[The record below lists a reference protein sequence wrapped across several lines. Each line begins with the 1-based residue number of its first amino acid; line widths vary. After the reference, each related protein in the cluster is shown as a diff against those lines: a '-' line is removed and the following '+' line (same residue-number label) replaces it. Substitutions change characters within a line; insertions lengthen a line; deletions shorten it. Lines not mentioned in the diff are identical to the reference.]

1 MYTNLHSTLVDG
13 VDGVDGAA
21 IVYLQLLFV
30 MVCNLSTTYRSF
42 VMLTSVIRATV
53 NKSLL
58 DMDTKFTTL
67 SNIIY
72 SLILLLIIDQSSSAS
87 GGAAGLA
94 SSLCLQV
101 TKYSKTQY
109 DRLGE
114 CVLTFAQLPADFPH
128 LLQARAGQDHAPE
141 YRAASPR
148 SQRKQVDTIYCPLI
162 QQSVTS

>member
-1 MYTNLHSTLVDG
+1 MHSTLVDG
-13 VDGVDGAA
+13 IYGAA
-21 IVYLQLLFV
+21 FVYLQLLFV

-42 VMLTSVIRATV
+42 VMLTSGMHAYQKNIMKEPYVTLKETYYGHTLMHTLTSVIRATV

-101 TKYSKTQY
+101 TK
-109 DRLGE
+109 
-114 CVLTFAQLPADFPH
+114 
-128 LLQARAGQDHAPE
+128 
-141 YRAASPR
+141 
-148 SQRKQVDTIYCPLI
+148 
-162 QQSVTS
+162 